1 MGFSLGEMP
10 NSVADFL
17 AAWRGVQVPNV
28 SSASRSKWDM
38 ILQSLVGVYG
48 GKEIVDTSTG
58 GRDTYANKTTGSES
72 LVFLPNEVYLGSV
85 IAFVDFLS
93 EFTL

>member
-1 MGFSLGEMP
+1 MP

-17 AAWRGVQVPNV
+17 AAWRGVRVPNV

-58 GRDTYANKTTGSES
+58 GRDTYADKTTGSES

-93 EFTL
+93 EFML